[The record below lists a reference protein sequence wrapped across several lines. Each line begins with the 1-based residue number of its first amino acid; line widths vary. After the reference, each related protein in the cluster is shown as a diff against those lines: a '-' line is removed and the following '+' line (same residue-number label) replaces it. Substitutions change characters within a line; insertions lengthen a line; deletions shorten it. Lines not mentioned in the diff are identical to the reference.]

1 MLTGIKIDLQKPQL
15 YTASFNEHRNTLQ
28 DSRFNFMDL
37 AEPLEI
43 NFLNF
48 DETVEESKVVEG
60 IGKHFSVMIK
70 ISSKVFI

>member
-1 MLTGIKIDLQKPQL
+1 MLTGIKINLQKPQL
-15 YTASFNEHRNTLQ
+15 YNASFDEHRNTLQ

-37 AEPLEI
+37 AETTEI

-48 DETVEESKVVEG
+48 DEKVEELKVEG
-60 IGKHFSVMIK
+60 YSKHFSVLMK

>member
-1 MLTGIKIDLQKPQL
+1 MLTGIKITLQKPQL
-15 YTASFNEHRNTLQ
+15 YNVSFDEHRNTLQ

-37 AEPLEI
+37 AETTEI

-48 DETVEESKVVEG
+48 DEKVEELKVEG
-60 IGKHFSVMIK
+60 YSKHFSVLMK